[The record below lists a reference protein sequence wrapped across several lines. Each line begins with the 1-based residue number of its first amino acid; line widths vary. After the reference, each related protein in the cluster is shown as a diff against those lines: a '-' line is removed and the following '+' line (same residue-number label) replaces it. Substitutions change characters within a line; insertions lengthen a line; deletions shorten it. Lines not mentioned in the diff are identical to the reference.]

1 MTEKEFLKE
10 VWRPYDVVLLTNGV
24 KTRVLNVCFP
34 SKSVK
39 VKMPDDGMCEWFS
52 CEFIESHKS
61 INGCG
66 TDNLSIIEELQ
77 KKNRN
82 ANKTIEELQ
91 LNNKRLREK
100 LNDFSWKSIYKSV
113 TEIRE
118 YLALS
123 LRKSE
128 RIEHS
133 LAFIEKIA
141 DVIEKEESD

>member
-10 VWRPYDVVLLTNGV
+10 VWRAYDIVLLTNGV

-39 VKMPDDGMCEWFS
+39 VKMPDDGMTEWFS

-82 ANKTIEELQ
+82 ASKTIEELQ
-91 LNNKRLREK
+91 LINKKLREK
-100 LNDFSWKSIYKSV
+100 VNDFSWKSIHKSV
-113 TEIRE
+113 AEIRD
-118 YLALS
+118 YLALN

-128 RIEHS
+128 RIERS
-133 LAFIEKIA
+133 LALIEKISE
-141 DVIEKEESD
+141 VIEGEDTD